1 MAQQTKLKVHKVLK
15 FIKCNN
21 LKLFSKIIFI
31 CLFFLLLF
39 TKSSFAASS
48 YVLPYPSTM
57 PGSIFYKINL
67 VKEVVLKYW
76 YFGDFGQFTYN
87 LKESDKYLV
96 EAKTLFEYNQ
106 YLLGY
111 RALQKSDQYF
121 VKTLPNLNAAKAHGK
136 DISENRTILSQAALK
151 HIETLSQIKTSVP
164 SSFLWQ
170 PEKVNSTNLDLRD
183 TIDSS
188 IKLRTNYL

>member
-1 MAQQTKLKVHKVLK
+1 MAMAQQKKLKLK
-15 FIKCNN
+15 IKNPN
-21 LKLFSKIIFI
+21 LLTRLIFI
-31 CLFFLLLF
+31 CLFLFFLS
-39 TKSSFAASS
+39 TSNSFAASS

-67 VKEVVLKYW
+67 VKEVVMKYW

-96 EAKTLFEYNQ
+96 ESKTLFEYSQ

-111 RALQKSDQYF
+111 KALQKSDQYF
-121 VKTLPNLNAAKAHGK
+121 LKTLPDLNMARIHGK
-136 DISENRTILSQAALK
+136 DISENRLILNQAALK
-151 HIETLSQIKTSVP
+151 HIETLSQMGTSVP
-164 SSFLWQ
+164 ASFLWQ
-170 PEKVNSTNLDLRD
+170 PEKVGSTNLNLKDA
-183 TIDSS
+183 INSS

>member
-1 MAQQTKLKVHKVLK
+1 MLK
-15 FIKCNN
+15 F
-21 LKLFSKIIFI
+21 SKFLIA
-31 CLFFLLLF
+31 CLFLFLLL

-67 VKEVVLKYW
+67 VKEMVLKYW

-96 EAKTLFEYNQ
+96 ESKTLFEYQQ

-111 RALQKSDQYF
+111 RALQKSDTYF
-121 VKTLPNLNAAKAHGK
+121 VKTLPNLNMAKTRGK
-136 DISENRTILSQAALK
+136 DILENRSILSQAALK
-151 HIETLSQIKTSVP
+151 HIEVLSRMRASVP

-170 PEKVNSTNLDLRD
+170 PEKVGSTNLNLRD
-183 TIDSS
+183 AIDSS